1 MSLAELRLTQL
12 YVIMRDDRV
21 PDRDRLEASKE
32 ILSRRFGPPKA
43 VTEAVGS
50 IPTLRRGAGQTDL
63 QFRLRCRG
71 CNRRSG
77 FRITIFDDRSRG
89 DSSKPRLER
98 VVVGGLRA
106 KEVGDF
112 GHLGV
117 TSRVVVSYLYKRR

>member
-50 IPTLRRGAGQTDL
+50 IPTGLAQAAQTDL
-63 QFRLRCRG
+63 QFRLRCKG
-71 CNRRSG
+71 CNGRSG
-77 FRITIFDDRSRG
+77 FRIMIFDTRTRG
-89 DSSKPRLER
+89 DNSKPRLEW
-98 VVVGGLRA
+98 VVVA
-106 KEVGDF
+106 EE
-112 GHLGV
+112 
-117 TSRVVVSYLYKRR
+117 

>member
-21 PDRDRLEASKE
+21 PDRDRLEASK
-32 ILSRRFGPPKA
+32 GDPKPPVRPA
-43 VTEAVGS
+43 QGGHRGRGEHTNRSV
-50 IPTLRRGAGQTDL
+50 RRGAGQTDL

-77 FRITIFDDRSRG
+77 FCITIFDERSRG

-98 VVVGGLRA
+98 VVVAG
-106 KEVGDF
+106 E
-112 GHLGV
+112 
-117 TSRVVVSYLYKRR
+117 

>member
-1 MSLAELRLTQL
+1 MSLAELSLTQL

-50 IPTLRRGAGQTDL
+50 IPTGLCVEGLDRPICNFGCGA
-63 QFRLRCRG
+63 RG

-77 FRITIFDDRSRG
+77 FRITIFDERTRG

-98 VVVGGLRA
+98 VVVAG
-106 KEVGDF
+106 E
-112 GHLGV
+112 
-117 TSRVVVSYLYKRR
+117 

>member
-50 IPTLRRGAGQTDL
+50 IPTGLCVEGLDRPICNFGCAVGAAIGAAGSASRFST
-63 QFRLRCRG
+63 G
-71 CNRRSG
+71 G
-77 FRITIFDDRSRG
+77 GAEVDR
-89 DSSKPRLER
+89 
-98 VVVGGLRA
+98 
-106 KEVGDF
+106 
-112 GHLGV
+112 
-117 TSRVVVSYLYKRR
+117 

>member
-50 IPTLRRGAGQTDL
+50 IPTGLCVEGLDKPICNFGCAVGAAIGAADSASPFST
-63 QFRLRCRG
+63 
-71 CNRRSG
+71 SG
-77 FRITIFDDRSRG
+77 AAAIIQSRG
-89 DSSKPRLER
+89 WS
-98 VVVGGLRA
+98 G
-106 KEVGDF
+106 
-112 GHLGV
+112 
-117 TSRVVVSYLYKRR
+117 

>member
-50 IPTLRRGAGQTDL
+50 IPTGLCVEGLDKPICNFGCAVGAAIGGAG
-63 QFRLRCRG
+63 FVS
-71 CNRRSG
+71 RSSTTG
-77 FRITIFDDRSRG
+77 RAAIVRSRG
-89 DSSKPRLER
+89 WSGWWWGIAVLLLKLIWMN
-98 VVVGGLRA
+98 A
-106 KEVGDF
+106 
-112 GHLGV
+112 
-117 TSRVVVSYLYKRR
+117 RR

>member
-50 IPTLRRGAGQTDL
+50 IPTGWTNRFAISVALFAL
-63 QFRLRCRG
+63 QSPGRVSDHDFR
-71 CNRRSG
+71 
-77 FRITIFDDRSRG
+77 
-89 DSSKPRLER
+89 
-98 VVVGGLRA
+98 
-106 KEVGDF
+106 
-112 GHLGV
+112 
-117 TSRVVVSYLYKRR
+117 